1 MTPVADATTVRPLP
15 IARRVPFSLR
25 SQSDKSG
32 EISTD
37 RLKEILNDFELT
49 INIQEYLDEY
59 DKDQS
64 GTIDYEEFKSILT

>member
-15 IARRVPFSLR
+15 IARVPFSLR